1 MAKKILL
8 KIGPGGNQ
16 NKAADEK
23 MLLTTHGPLDKSFD
37 IRDHLAAL
45 VGKGNT
51 ISPDDKAAIYSDLI
65 NNLGKDKAIKVM
77 NHAYIFNQRP
87 EVQRLPLDD
96 KLRSFYS
103 IGSNDAD
110 VNDIMSKSKSL
121 GYGPVQG
128 FRESSFNINQVL
140 NGKVPSDAVTTTD
153 PSLRKRVLLT
163 VSKNQ

>member
-1 MAKKILL
+1 MAKVLL
-8 KIGPGGNQ
+8 KVGPGGDP
-16 NKAADEK
+16 NKAANEQ
-23 MLLTTHGPLDKSFD
+23 MLLTAHGPLDKSFD

-51 ISPDDKAAIYSDLI
+51 LNPDDKAAIYSDLI

-87 EVQRLPLDD
+87 EVQRLSLDD

-103 IGSNDAD
+103 IGSNDPD
-110 VNDIMSKSKSL
+110 VNNIISKSKSL

-128 FRESSFNINQVL
+128 FRESSSAINQVL
-140 NGKVPSDAVTTTD
+140 NGKVPGDVVTTTD
-153 PSLRKRVLLT
+153 PSLKKRVLLK
-163 VSKNQ
+163 VAR

>member
-1 MAKKILL
+1 MAKVLL
-8 KIGPGGNQ
+8 KVGPGGDP
-16 NKAADEK
+16 NKAANEQ

-51 ISPDDKAAIYSDLI
+51 LNPDDKAAIYSDLI
-65 NNLGKDKAIKVM
+65 NNLGRDKAIKVM

-87 EVQRLPLDD
+87 EVQRLSLDD

-103 IGSNDAD
+103 IGSNDPD
-110 VNDIMSKSKSL
+110 VNDIISKSKSL

-128 FRESSFNINQVL
+128 FRESSSAINQVL
-140 NGKVPSDAVTTTD
+140 NGKVPSDVVTTTD
-153 PSLRKRVLLT
+153 PSLKKRVLLK
-163 VSKNQ
+163 VAK